1 MSTRSKMIRTAAA
14 LPKGSAKRREI
25 LSSLQ
30 KQSSI
35 LAKNHILPPG
45 LDWNQMWSEFNTA
58 HRLWSDGLSEYSNV
72 MTVIEG
78 YAELAGP
85 EYRKVVDLAKRGQK
99 TARQLMRQRSMIQ
112 DDLYVMLNAMPEKG

>member
-1 MSTRSKMIRTAAA
+1 MIRKAAA
-14 LPKGSAKRREI
+14 LPKGSVERREI

-30 KQSSI
+30 RQSSYD
-35 LAKNHILPPG
+35 ARDHILPPG

-58 HRLWSDGLSEYSNV
+58 HRLWSRGLSEYSNV

-78 YAELAGP
+78 YAVLAGP
-85 EYRKVVDLAKRGQK
+85 EYRKVVDLAKRGQN
-99 TARQLMRQRSMIQ
+99 TARQLMKQQRSIS

>member
-1 MSTRSKMIRTAAA
+1 MSNRSKMIRKAAA
-14 LPKGSAKRREI
+14 LPKGSVERREI

-30 KQSSI
+30 RQSSYD
-35 LAKNHILPPG
+35 ARDHILPPG

-58 HRLWSDGLSEYSNV
+58 HRLWSRGLSEYSNV

-85 EYRKVVDLAKRGQK
+85 EYRKVVDLAKRGQN
-99 TARQLMRQRSMIQ
+99 TARQLMKQQRSIS